1 MYTILNEIDNRIYNG
16 TPVFKTAFEAIT
28 WWQANSGRPSDV
40 VVSLESMG
48 SAKDL
53 QESVNEF
60 FA

>member
-16 TPVFKTAFEAIT
+16 TPVFETVFEAIT
-28 WWQANSGRPSDV
+28 WWQSNSGRPSDV
-40 VVSLESMG
+40 IVSLESMG